1 MRKLKETLLYFL
13 FIVNVAIISLYL
25 AFSFFDVIKIS
36 DNNLTILLIYG
47 IFITIVFS
55 ELVLKHKKND
65 Q

>member
-36 DNNLTILLIYG
+36 DINLTILLIYG

-55 ELVLKHKKND
+55 ELVFKHKKND